1 MSWSSD
7 STQIACGCGSGQLVI
22 GNLIER
28 RLEWRHFEIT
38 LADSK
43 QIKVRNCEN
52 DAKEELD
59 LKDRVIKMS
68 AGFGYLI
75 VITPTQCNIYRY
87 ILKFVFLPIIYLLNL
102 LVLRVLIHLL

>member
-1 MSWSSD
+1 M
-7 STQIACGCGSGQLVI
+7 
-22 GNLIER
+22 
-28 RLEWRHFEIT
+28 EWRHFEFLVSDI
-38 LADSK
+38 K

-75 VITPTQCNIYRY
+75 VITPSQCYIYRY
-87 ILKFVFLPIIYLLNL
+87 IFCSLNVHSNLFVYSNLILNFFLALKI
-102 LVLRVLIHLL
+102 LIRQQ